1 MATNVSSTTFLSQY
15 NDDYNDSDH
24 YHRILF
30 NNGRAL
36 QARELTQLQ
45 TIIQKEIERLAKFVV
60 KEGAIFNNSGTLS
73 SGRASASYTY
83 INVTALPS
91 GYVALKNTE
100 INYNSSIYATVK
112 AVIPDNTNSDTPP
125 GTLIVRLTK
134 GDGTTNSLASDTT
147 GVKTFTKN
155 TVVTTTLGNVTILNN
170 DSAVGLSAL
179 IETPAFDTFVAGH
192 LVTTEPQTLVLN
204 QSSNS
209 FSGIVGFK
217 VIQQVETVTDN
228 VALYDNSGATPN
240 LTSPGADRLKITLQ
254 LIKKADTTIDD
265 IFYEVFDIKNGNVS
279 LIKTPDKTLDK
290 IGDIINKRTQSISGN
305 FIERKPSGMFNL
317 TVNEDSSSTDFLSIS
332 ISAGTAFVNGSRIQK
347 DYNNPIR
354 VRKPN
359 DATVAE
365 NLHTVT
371 NDFIAGKYGNY
382 FLANADSSFGMIEL
396 MGDSYGKVD
405 LYNTVDLTSG
415 GGAKIGS
422 ARLRNIDKQGSD
434 FRHHVFDVKMNGS
447 YSPDQVR
454 SFGVNSTNYANVKAV
469 GGELGLHDR
478 TENNLLFELSGT
490 RAYRANNV
498 VMSVQSFYSGVKDS
512 SSISIVANYDNFA
525 DEDDWIYQVD
535 SSGELVTGMTVDAG
549 GAGETTATISG
560 MPSGAYNLLTY
571 ETVTAVRKTK
581 TLTPAISSNNWYI
594 DSNLSLT
601 DGSYFTLTKSDIY
614 QFNKVIDDTT
624 NEDITYKFI
633 FDNGQRDNYYGPG
646 KGRIKS
652 GMTPPIGTINVQYRY
667 FQHEAFGSDIGYFDA
682 QSYVGIEW
690 DDIPYF
696 ESVTGKKYRLSDVI
710 DIRPKKGESTERFSG
725 TGSRVQK
732 LPRSG
737 DTITIG
743 TAQYW
748 NPRLDVISLNPNG
761 SLQYHKGKA
770 SNDPVAANSIPP
782 ENMVLHSIGFNPY
795 TLNKNDLTVF
805 TSNNRGYKMSDIR
818 KIDRRVGQLERYTTL
833 TATEKSMAEIQVI
846 DPTTNTIRTTQGLSG
861 DGFHNS
867 LQSAIYDDDYRATRQ
882 KGQIKPKTFTRALN
896 VTYDSDLSLNT
907 TVIKGSTVWPKY
919 TEEVMDE
926 ASQTVATTY
935 ENVNQFEIAQHVASA
950 LLIPEGDYFT
960 VRRLKD
966 QNYVSQSNASLVPA
980 NAQEVSSQGQ

>member
-73 SGRASASYTY
+73 SGRAGASYTY
-83 INVTALPS
+83 INVAALPS

-100 INYNSSIYATVK
+100 INYNSSVYATVK
-112 AVIPDNTNSDTPP
+112 AVVPDNTSSDTPP

-147 GVKTFTKN
+147 SVKTFTKN
-155 TVVTTTLGNVTILNN
+155 TVVTTTLGNVTINN
-170 DSAVGLSAL
+170 SDSAVGLAAL

-217 VIQQVETVTDN
+217 VNQQVITVSDN

-240 LTSPGADRLKITLQ
+240 LTSPGADRLKITLE
-254 LIKKADTTIDD
+254 LVKKSDTDIDD
-265 IFYEVFDIKNGNVS
+265 IFYEVFDIKNGNIS
-279 LIKTPDKTLDK
+279 LIKTSDKTLDK
-290 IGDIINKRTQSISGN
+290 IGDIINRRTQSISGN
-305 FIERKPSGMFNL
+305 FVERKPGGMFNL
-317 TVNEDSSSTDFLSIS
+317 TVEEDSASTDFLSVS
-332 ISAGTAFVNGSRIQK
+332 ISSGTAFVNGNRIEK
-347 DYNNPIR
+347 DFNAPFR

-359 DATVAE
+359 DAATSG

-371 NDFIAGKYGNY
+371 NDFISGKYGNY
-382 FLANADSSFGMIEL
+382 FLSNADSSFGMIGL
-396 MGDSYGKVD
+396 LGDSYGKVD
-405 LYNTVDLTSG
+405 LYNTYDLG
-415 GGAKIGS
+415 GTKIGS
-422 ARLRNIDKQGSD
+422 ARLRNIDKQGAD
-434 FRHHVFDVKMNGS
+434 FRSHVFDVSLNTN

-454 SFGVNSTNYANVKAV
+454 SFGTNATNYANVKPV
-469 GGELGLHDR
+469 GGEFGLHDR
-478 TENNLLFELSGT
+478 DENSLLFPMSSN

-498 VMSVQSFYSGVKDS
+498 VMTVQSFYSGVKDS
-512 SSISIVANYDNFA
+512 ASISIVANYDNFA
-525 DEDDWIYQVD
+525 DEDEWVYQVE
-535 SSGELVTGMTVDAG
+535 SSGELVTGLTIDAG
-549 GAGETTATISG
+549 GAGETTSTISG

-571 ETVTAVRKTK
+571 ETVTATRKTK
-581 TLTPAISSNNWYI
+581 TLTPAAASNTWYI
-594 DSNLSLT
+594 DSNLSL
-601 DGSYFTLTKSDIY
+601 SNEVFTLTKSDIY

-624 NEDITYKFI
+624 SEDITYKFI

-646 KGRIKS
+646 KGRLKS
-652 GMTPPIGTINVQYRY
+652 GMTPPVGTINVQYRY

-682 QSYVGIEW
+682 QSYVGVEW
-690 DDIPYF
+690 DAIPYF
-696 ESVTGKKYRLSDVI
+696 ESVTGKIHRLSDVI
-710 DIRPKKGESTERFSG
+710 DIRPKKGEATERFSG

-748 NPRLDVISLNPNG
+748 NPRLDVITLNPNG
-761 SLQYHKGKA
+761 TLQYHTGTPSNNPVA
-770 SNDPVAANSIPP
+770 SNSISP
-782 ENMVLHSIGFNPY
+782 ESMILHGIGLNPY
-795 TLNKNDLTVF
+795 TLNKNDLLVSTQ
-805 TSNNRGYKMSDIR
+805 NNRGYKMNDIR
-818 KIDRRVGQLERYTTL
+818 KIDKRINQLERYTTL
-833 TATEKSMAEIQVI
+833 TATEEKLAEIQVI

-861 DGFHNS
+861 DGFYNS
-867 LQSAIYDDDYRATRQ
+867 FQSAIYDDDYRATRRT
-882 KGQIKPKTFTRALN
+882 GQVRPKSFIRALGL
-896 VTYDSDLSLNT
+896 TYDSDLSLNT
-907 TVIKGSTVWPKY
+907 TVIKGSTIWPKY
-919 TEEVMDE
+919 TEEVMTE

-935 ENVNQFEIAQHVASA
+935 ENVNQFEIAQHVASG

-960 VRRLKD
+960 IRRLKD
-966 QNYVSQSNASLVPA
+966 QNYVSQSNSSLVPA
-980 NAQEVSSQGQ
+980 NSTEISSQG